1 MSSRTFAMFSTMKF
15 ALISLL
21 SVVVFSNQQFH
32 EQSTDEKLLWLLSY
46 YSPQLPVSKYNYQ
59 PVNHH
64 NSDDGNYHLRPSSSG
79 SSMNSQSINDY
90 LSSNYNNDELEMPFF
105 RQLQR
110 TDPGRKEADTKL
122 RNKELNRYQPL
133 PPNNARFVLNF
144 SSRTHL
150 LDKVNTITFTI
161 TSSVTF
167 TKRAEIVESITNW
180 KYIQL
185 AIKPTYVQPVEPTV
199 ISALNLLT
207 GNAELPLI
215 SSSKDE
221 DLLNEKQ
228 NSQEMPLSKQSR
240 MKRLFFHLVTTTTV
254 VSYTFFS
261 ATITKTVNLLSVVE
275 QGPGY
280 LICRLEGFLVC
291 SSSSTINT

>member
-1 MSSRTFAMFSTMKF
+1 MEFTFIVLS
-15 ALISLL
+15 AL
-21 SVVVFSNQQFH
+21 VAVTEQQFRQH
-32 EQSTDEKLLWLLSY
+32 PGEGMFWLAPY
-46 YSPQLPVSKYNYQ
+46 YS
-59 PVNHH
+59 
-64 NSDDGNYHLRPSSSG
+64 R
-79 SSMNSQSINDY
+79 QSATINDY
-90 LSSNYNNDELEMPFF
+90 LSSNYNNDELEMPCF

-110 TDPGRKEADTKL
+110 TDPGSKEADPKL
-122 RNKELNRYQPL
+122 RNKELIRYQPL
-133 PPNNARFVLNF
+133 PPNNARFVVNF

-150 LDKVNTITFTI
+150 LNKVNTITFTI

-167 TKRAEIVESITNW
+167 TKVQSCIPSNQFFPNFASVICRRKRAEIVESITNW
-180 KYIQL
+180 KDIQL

-199 ISALNLLT
+199 ILALNLLT
-207 GNAELPLI
+207 ENAELPLI

-228 NSQEMPLSKQSR
+228 SSQEMPLSKQSR

-261 ATITKTVNLLSVVE
+261 ATSTKTVNLLSVVG

-280 LICRLEGFLVC
+280 LICRPEGFSVC
-291 SSSSTINT
+291 SSTSTINT

>member
-1 MSSRTFAMFSTMKF
+1 MIFDSKFRSR
-15 ALISLL
+15 
-21 SVVVFSNQQFH
+21 
-32 EQSTDEKLLWLLSY
+32 
-46 YSPQLPVSKYNYQ
+46 
-59 PVNHH
+59 
-64 NSDDGNYHLRPSSSG
+64 
-79 SSMNSQSINDY
+79 
-90 LSSNYNNDELEMPFF
+90 
-105 RQLQR
+105 
-110 TDPGRKEADTKL
+110 
-122 RNKELNRYQPL
+122 
-133 PPNNARFVLNF
+133 
-144 SSRTHL
+144 
-150 LDKVNTITFTI
+150 
-161 TSSVTF
+161 
-167 TKRAEIVESITNW
+167 
-180 KYIQL
+180 
-185 AIKPTYVQPVEPTV
+185 VEPTV

-254 VSYTFFS
+254 VNYTFFS
-261 ATITKTVNLLSVVE
+261 ATITKTVNLLSVVG